1 MYTATV
7 TPRRRGGFP
16 RHFGR
21 GCTTRAANV
30 WGKIVWCAPTFAS
43 LSPPRYKSFFPF
55 PLPVIHFDICEGKE
69 SIQTL
74 RPSFAS
80 LSSFFARAYL
90 MGKKDRYQSRKSPP
104 TKFPRARI
112 PYWNGSCRLQT
123 ISQDQLSISIKN
135 ILKGGSIRIDI
146 EPCLQYCNF
155 TEQRKIYGD
164 TLLRTQMESKK
175 TLFHNVFDS
184 WGFSLFSSRLFPSK
198 KCQCPFHLI
207 PATT

>member
-21 GCTTRAANV
+21 GCTVSAANV
-30 WGKIVWCAPTFAS
+30 WGKIVWCAASFAS
-43 LSPPRYKSFFPF
+43 LSPTRYKSFFPF

-80 LSSFFARAYL
+80 LISFFARAYL
-90 MGKKDRYQSRKSPP
+90 MGMKDRYQSRKSPP
-104 TKFPRARI
+104 TKFARARI
-112 PYWNGSCRLQT
+112 AYWNGSCRLQ
-123 ISQDQLSISIKN
+123 IMSQDQLSISRKKN
-135 ILKGGSIRIDI
+135 ILKGGSIHIDI
-146 EPCLQYCNF
+146 TVSTVLQFYRIM
-155 TEQRKIYGD
+155 EDIYGD
-164 TLLRTQMESKK
+164 TLLCNKNAIKNFFTI
-175 TLFHNVFDS
+175 TVILGFFLF
-184 WGFSLFSSRLFPSK
+184 LSRLFPSSEF
-198 KCQCPFHLI
+198 QCPFHLI

>member
-1 MYTATV
+1 MALSAPALYLPTSSSGLGVGGALQGGTAQMFFGGGNVHSYSHPSEERGISQTLWAGLYCKCGECLGKDCLVCCFFCLPLPSQIYT
-7 TPRRRGGFP
+7 
-16 RHFGR
+16 
-21 GCTTRAANV
+21 
-30 WGKIVWCAPTFAS
+30 
-43 LSPPRYKSFFPF
+43 FFPF

-155 TEQRKIYGD
+155 TE
-164 TLLRTQMESKK
+164 
-175 TLFHNVFDS
+175 
-184 WGFSLFSSRLFPSK
+184 
-198 KCQCPFHLI
+198 
-207 PATT
+207 